1 MYKRQA
7 LPYDVYNR
15 EEARQ
20 AVEGKPLSF
29 LNIDRPE
36 TMFAPDQ
43 DMYAPEVY
51 EAARQ
56 RLEEQEQAGVYI
68 KEEQPVYYLYELTM
82 DGRSQTGLVAC
93 ASIDEYENHVIKK
106 HENTRAEKEADRI
119 RHVDVCLSLIHILK
133 LISSRTEKGIQFDFP
148 GYESVAFW
156 TPIKKD
162 APFLCIEPWCGGTMD
177 QVPCTDM
184 LKKKYVQF
192 LQAGAARD
200 YVFSF
205 KPC

>member
-1 MYKRQA
+1 MAEIRPFCCVHPATEVVSQVAA

-56 RLEEQEQAGVYI
+56 RLEEQEQAGVYV

-82 DGRSQTGLVAC
+82 DGR
-93 ASIDEYENHVIKK
+93 
-106 HENTRAEKEADRI
+106 
-119 RHVDVCLSLIHILK
+119 
-133 LISSRTEKGIQFDFP
+133 
-148 GYESVAFW
+148 
-156 TPIKKD
+156 
-162 APFLCIEPWCGGTMD
+162 
-177 QVPCTDM
+177 
-184 LKKKYVQF
+184 
-192 LQAGAARD
+192 
-200 YVFSF
+200 
-205 KPC
+205 